1 MRLSEYLKDRRVV
14 LASGSPRRKELL
26 AQIGIFPEVLPS
38 NAEENTRE
46 TRPECLV
53 MELAERKALDVAAGC
68 GKDTLVIGADT
79 VVSID
84 GEILGKPGTPER
96 AVRMIEKLS
105 GRSHQVYTGVAL
117 ILCREDGR
125 RETCVFAE
133 KTEVHVY
140 PMDEDEIREYAY
152 SKEPL
157 DKAGGYGIQGRF
169 AAYIQG
175 IEGDYGNVVGLPL
188 GRLSLALK
196 QLLGK
201 EFER

>member
-117 ILCREDGR
+117 ILCRKDGK
-125 RETCVFAE
+125 RETRVFAE

-188 GRLSLALK
+188 GRLCRALK

-201 EFER
+201 EFES

>member
-1 MRLSEYLKDRRVV
+1 MRLSEYLKDRPIV

-26 AQIGIFPEVLPS
+26 AQIGIFPEIRPS
-38 NAEENTRE
+38 GAEEDARE
-46 TRPECLV
+46 SCPERLV

-68 GKDTLVIGADT
+68 GEGTLVIGADT
-79 VVSID
+79 VVSVD
-84 GEILGKPGTPER
+84 GEILGKPGNPER
-96 AVRMIEKLS
+96 AVQMLHKLS

-117 ILCREDGR
+117 VLCRENGR
-125 RETCVFAE
+125 TEKAVFSE

-140 PMDEDEIREYAY
+140 PLDEDEIREYAY

-169 AAYIQG
+169 AAYIRG
-175 IEGDYGNVVGLPL
+175 IDGDYGNVVGLPL
-188 GRLSLALK
+188 GRLCHALK

-201 EFER
+201 EFEN

>member
-105 GRSHQVYTGVAL
+105 GRSHQVYTGV
-117 ILCREDGR
+117 C
-125 RETCVFAE
+125 
-133 KTEVHVY
+133 
-140 PMDEDEIREYAY
+140 
-152 SKEPL
+152 
-157 DKAGGYGIQGRF
+157 
-169 AAYIQG
+169 
-175 IEGDYGNVVGLPL
+175 
-188 GRLSLALK
+188 
-196 QLLGK
+196 LLGK
-201 EFER
+201 GLEGGKHAFSPRRPRFMYIPWTRMRSVSMRTARSRWIKREDTASRDGLPRIYRGLKEIMEMWWGCLWAVSAMP

>member
-84 GEILGKPGTPER
+84 GEILG
-96 AVRMIEKLS
+96 
-105 GRSHQVYTGVAL
+105 
-117 ILCREDGR
+117 
-125 RETCVFAE
+125 
-133 KTEVHVY
+133 
-140 PMDEDEIREYAY
+140 
-152 SKEPL
+152 
-157 DKAGGYGIQGRF
+157 
-169 AAYIQG
+169 
-175 IEGDYGNVVGLPL
+175 
-188 GRLSLALK
+188 
-196 QLLGK
+196 
-201 EFER
+201 

>member
-117 ILCREDGR
+117 ILCRKDGK
-125 RETCVFAE
+125 RETRVFAE

-188 GRLSLALK
+188 GRLCRALK